1 MEFQDIIY
9 LGIPSISAIVAIWL
23 SIASWRRRPA
33 PGATAIAVT
42 MISIAIM
49 GYGYVFELGSA
60 SIETKLNWAKVRFIG
75 IVILPTAWLVFT
87 LHYTGLLSS
96 INSRMWVT
104 INIIPAVLFIFIL
117 SNQSHGLVGEII
129 NIKQIGIVSVVSYKF
144 GTVFWV
150 NIAYS
155 YLLLLAGLVIILR
168 TMHPH
173 CAIIDDRL
181 LRC

>member
-1 MEFQDIIY
+1 M
-9 LGIPSISAIVAIWL
+9 
-23 SIASWRRRPA
+23 RRPA
-33 PGATAIAVT
+33 PGAAVFSVL
-42 MISIAIM
+42 MISIAIK

-104 INIIPAVLFIFIL
+104 INIIPAVFFIFVL
-117 SNQSHGLVGEII
+117 TNQSHGLVGEII